1 MEFSE
6 KTEGTVAVIYLCGR
20 LDAYA
25 ANDVEQKLNSLTAAK
40 QVHLVLN
47 LKKLEYLSSSGLRVL
62 LATLKRATKHQ
73 GDIRLACV
81 QPSVKDVF
89 DIAGFTQFFKMYD
102 EEEDAINS
110 YQ

>member
-1 MEFSE
+1 MEISE
-6 KTEGTVAVIYLCGR
+6 KAEGTANVVYLHGR

-47 LKKLEYLSSSGLRVL
+47 LKELAYISSSGLRVL
-62 LATLKRATKHQ
+62 LSAQKKATKNQ

-81 QPSVKDVF
+81 QPSVKDVL
-89 DIAGFTQFFKMYD
+89 DMAGFTQFFKLYD
-102 EEEDAINS
+102 DEEDAITS
-110 YQ
+110 F